1 MAAAAPPGPAEL
13 FANPQFLANPY
24 PVYAMFRSTNPVF
37 RVPVPSHTGPGAWLL
52 SRHAEV
58 HLVLRDARFSVDR
71 RRSALLQENADR
83 IPPGLLGDEG
93 GLRSML
99 IMDAPDHTRVRGLV
113 NKAFT
118 PRRIAELRPRIQE
131 IVDELLDEAARR
143 GCIEVIGDFAAPLPA
158 IVIAELLGVPAEDHR
173 RFKQWSSELI
183 AATPVADPSRIP
195 LFQQALERILDY
207 MRGIIAERRRAPGAD
222 LISGMIEAQEERDA
236 LSDAELLAT
245 SNLLLIAGHE
255 TTTNLIGNG
264 LLALLRHPA
273 ELARLRANPGLLP
286 GAIEELLR
294 YDSPVQATARVAT
307 EDVTLGAET
316 VTKGALLFTLI
327 GAANRDPEVFPE
339 PDRLDVGREDNRHL
353 SFGFGAHYC
362 LGANLA
368 RLEAEVAFRALL
380 DRFPKL
386 ALETEQVQYRPNPF
400 LRGLV
405 SLPVAV

>member
-1 MAAAAPPGPAEL
+1 
-13 FANPQFLANPY
+13 
-24 PVYAMFRSTNPVF
+24 
-37 RVPVPSHTGPGAWLL
+37 
-52 SRHAEV
+52 
-58 HLVLRDARFSVDR
+58 
-71 RRSALLQENADR
+71 
-83 IPPGLLGDEG
+83 
-93 GLRSML
+93 
-99 IMDAPDHTRVRGLV
+99 
-113 NKAFT
+113 
-118 PRRIAELRPRIQE
+118 
-131 IVDELLDEAARR
+131 
-143 GCIEVIGDFAAPLPA
+143 VIGDFAAPLPA